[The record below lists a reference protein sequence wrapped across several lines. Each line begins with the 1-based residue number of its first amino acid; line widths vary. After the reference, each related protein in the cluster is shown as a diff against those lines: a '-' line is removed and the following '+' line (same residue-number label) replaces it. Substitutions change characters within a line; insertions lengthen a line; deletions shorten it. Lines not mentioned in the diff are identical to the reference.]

1 MKKEV
6 LTVSPHI
13 TSIDIDL
20 FDFIKNR
27 VKIGLCVSEICFKT
41 IISIDVFLTN

>member
-1 MKKEV
+1 MIIKKED
-6 LTVSPHI
+6 LIVSPHK

-27 VKIGLCVSEICFKT
+27 VKIGLCVSKNLF
-41 IISIDVFLTN
+41 